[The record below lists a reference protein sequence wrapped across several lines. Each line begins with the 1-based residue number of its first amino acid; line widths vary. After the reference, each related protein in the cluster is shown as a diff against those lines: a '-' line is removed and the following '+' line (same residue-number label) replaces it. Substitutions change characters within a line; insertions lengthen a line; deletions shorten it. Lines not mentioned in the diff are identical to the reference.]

1 MSEIPNKYNLLTS
14 QRNDI
19 FKCVQDEEFDPSAFV
34 WGTSESWMDNS
45 PAYVP
50 TLYFTGTDYF
60 FEFEKHLGNF
70 TPRYSPGLQSEVD
83 SFRVQQWKDVVS
95 HVRRWL
101 GFIRREAELPD
112 LWDSLMTER
121 PLVNSVGNYSEETDS
136 NTPFTITERGRVAQ
150 GLEEIKAYLKSAKTF
165 TLEQQK
171 LIDHKFEYLVE
182 ASSRMGRKDW
192 LALLLGTLLST
203 AVTVGLDGTSTRDW
217 IGFASNIVRQ
227 FAGYLL
233 LPPTPY
239 Y

>member
-1 MSEIPNKYNLLTS
+1 
-14 QRNDI
+14 
-19 FKCVQDEEFDPSAFV
+19 
-34 WGTSESWMDNS
+34 MDNY
-45 PAYVP
+45 PAHIP
-50 TLYFTGTDYF
+50 TLYFTGTDYY
-60 FEFEKHLGNF
+60 FEFEKHEGSF
-70 TPRYSPGLQSEVD
+70 RPTYSPGLQSEVD
-83 SFRVQQWKDVVS
+83 GFSVQHWKDVVS

-112 LWDSLMTER
+112 LWDALMTER
-121 PLVNSVGNYSEETDS
+121 PLVNSAAKSSEETNS
-136 NTPFTITERGRVAQ
+136 NAPFTIDERGRVVE

-171 LIDHKFEYLVE
+171 LIDHKFDYLVE

-192 LALLLGTLLST
+192 LVLLLGTLLST
-203 AVTVGLDGTSTRDW
+203 AVTVGLDGASTRDW

-233 LPPTPY
+233 LPPAPY